1 MFKNEKDPVTP
12 SAQETETVIAPSVRV
27 EGDFVSQGN
36 VRIEGAVSGSIST
49 EKDLFV
55 GEGAKIT
62 ANVSARNATISGEQ
76 HGNLRIAER
85 LELTSTA
92 RVYGDIQAKVLT
104 VSPGAAMKGQ
114 LVIGSEAN
122 VAEAAALTAARS
134 AQTAREKKIEEVLTP
149 AR

>member
-1 MFKNEKDPVTP
+1 MFKNDKDPMTP
-12 SAQETETVIAPSVRV
+12 GVQQETETVIAPSVRV

-62 ANVSARNATISGEQ
+62 ANVSARNATISGELY
-76 HGNLRIAER
+76 GNLKISER

-92 RVYGDIQAKVLT
+92 RIYGDIQAKVMT
-104 VSPGAAMKGQ
+104 VSPGATMKGQ

-122 VAEAAALTAARS
+122 IAEAARPN
-134 AQTAREKKIEEVLTP
+134 QTAREKKIEEVLTP